1 MSRGGG
7 RLVSVDGLGGRARE
21 RRRTRFVTAAR
32 QDRLSRETR
41 TQNYDVLVGSEEVS
55 IRLAGTRGY
64 RTPGRTAS
72 RTSRTR
78 VARKGRRL
86 SGTARPHRA
95 SAGTPSRRRAG
106 ACDKNET
113 TLGSQGAV
121 HLLTR
126 FPEVCLCL
134 CRFSDSQ
141 DPAARDH
148 VAARAGG
155 VSADVPRGAPAGSR
169 RRIRGAGPGNRAGAP
184 GERARAAGTPQVD
197 VPAVPPAKTRH
208 RPPLTPPFSAR
219 AHPQGPGGR
228 PAHRPENSSRLAHG
242 RYDPRPRRHHGVR
255 GR

>member
-41 TQNYDVLVGSEEVS
+41 TLDYDVLVGSEEVS

-106 ACDKNET
+106 ACDGRRNET
-113 TLGSQGAV
+113 TTCGLRHKVSRDGIKISVSHAPRVPFFGSPRP
-121 HLLTR
+121 T
-126 FPEVCLCL
+126 
-134 CRFSDSQ
+134 
-141 DPAARDH
+141 ARDH

-155 VSADVPRGAPAGSR
+155 VPADVPRGAPAGSR
-169 RRIRGAGPGNRAGAP
+169 RRVRGAGPGHRAGAP
-184 GERARAAGTPQVD
+184 GERARAAGTPRVD
-197 VPAVPPAKTRH
+197 TSRPFRPRNAH
-208 RPPLTPPFSAR
+208 RPP
-219 AHPQGPGGR
+219 
-228 PAHRPENSSRLAHG
+228 
-242 RYDPRPRRHHGVR
+242 
-255 GR
+255 

>member
-7 RLVSVDGLGGRARE
+7 RLVSLDGLGGRARE

-106 ACDKNET
+106 ACDGRRNET
-113 TLGSQGAV
+113 TTRVAAQSFTRLALRHGIKISVSQAPRVPFFGSPRP
-121 HLLTR
+121 T
-126 FPEVCLCL
+126 
-134 CRFSDSQ
+134 
-141 DPAARDH
+141 ARDH

-155 VSADVPRGAPAGSR
+155 VPADVPRGAPAGSR
-169 RRIRGAGPGNRAGAP
+169 RRVRGAGPGHRAGAP
-184 GERARAAGTPQVD
+184 GERARAAGTPRVD
-197 VPAVPPAKTRH
+197 TSRPFRPRNAH
-208 RPPLTPPFSAR
+208 RPP
-219 AHPQGPGGR
+219 
-228 PAHRPENSSRLAHG
+228 
-242 RYDPRPRRHHGVR
+242 
-255 GR
+255 

>member
-1 MSRGGG
+1 MSSSSERAPWSVTETVMSRGGG

-106 ACDKNET
+106 ACDGRRNET
-113 TLGSQGAV
+113 T
-121 HLLTR
+121 TR
-126 FPEVCLCL
+126 
-134 CRFSDSQ
+134 
-141 DPAARDH
+141 
-148 VAARAGG
+148 VAAQSFKRLALSQRNQDFREPSPTRAVFR
-155 VSADVPRGAPAGSR
+155 VSQTDRARPCCRSR
-169 RRIRGAGPGNRAGAP
+169 RWR
-184 GERARAAGTPQVD
+184 
-197 VPAVPPAKTRH
+197 
-208 RPPLTPPFSAR
+208 
-219 AHPQGPGGR
+219 
-228 PAHRPENSSRLAHG
+228 SR
-242 RYDPRPRRHHGVR
+242 
-255 GR
+255 